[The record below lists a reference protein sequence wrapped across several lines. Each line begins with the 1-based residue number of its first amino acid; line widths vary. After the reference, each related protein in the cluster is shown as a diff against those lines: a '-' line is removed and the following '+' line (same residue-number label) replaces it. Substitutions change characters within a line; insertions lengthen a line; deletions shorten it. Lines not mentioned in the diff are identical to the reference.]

1 MNLPVTGD
9 GTRDPE
15 VDAIYRDKLRWA
27 RAIPE
32 DRKFFLGL
40 AMFEDVCA
48 RMRSGIQSQYPSAT
62 EIEVDA
68 MLTQRFARLR
78 QVHEHGVYFPLE
90 AKPE

>member
-1 MNLPVTGD
+1 MNVPVTGD

-15 VDAIYRDKLRWA
+15 FDAIYRDKVSWA

-48 RMRSGIQSQYPSAT
+48 RMRSGIQSQHPSAT
-62 EIEVDA
+62 ATEVDV
-68 MLTQRFARLR
+68 MLAQRFARLR

-90 AKPE
+90 EKPE